1 MLVSGLA
8 FRRRAWLAGFTALC
22 LAGGLWLVG
31 GTPFPALLLSRLERP
46 YDRIHPVTLPVADA
60 VVVLAGDIE
69 FSGRELLWF
78 GTGSSFERTLTGLEV
93 IRQGKAR
100 SLVLSGMPFHWLG
113 SARSESELLASWI
126 RAWRLP
132 AGDLLRLPACNDTH
146 EEAVAIG
153 DLARGAA
160 ACRKEGI
167 DVLPVGCDYQGLD
180 ALDRPERWWVVP
192 RSEGLIRFE
201 RWFHE
206 ELGGVWYWWRGW
218 I

>member
-1 MLVSGLA
+1 
-8 FRRRAWLAGFTALC
+8 
-22 LAGGLWLVG
+22 
-31 GTPFPALLLSRLERP
+31 
-46 YDRIHPVTLPVADA
+46 
-60 VVVLAGDIE
+60 VLAGDIE

-153 DLARGAA
+153 DLARKRGWKRVILVSSASHLARGAA